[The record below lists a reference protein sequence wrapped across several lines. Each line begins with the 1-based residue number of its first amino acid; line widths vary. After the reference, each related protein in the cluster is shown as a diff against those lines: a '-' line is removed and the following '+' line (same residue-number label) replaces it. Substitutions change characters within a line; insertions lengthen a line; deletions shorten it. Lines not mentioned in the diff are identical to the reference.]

1 MTKKELYT
9 CDICHT
15 DYANKADAIDC
26 EKGHCGCVEITDYRI
41 NTHAKYP
48 HKLEVKFSDGT
59 KHWYRQ

>member
-15 DYANKADAIDC
+15 DYSNKTDALKC
-26 EKGHCGCVEITDYRI
+26 EKEHCKCVEITDMRY
-41 NTHAKYP
+41 NAHFSYP
-48 HKLEVKFSDGT
+48 FMIEIIFSDGT

>member
-41 NTHAKYP
+41 NVHAKYP

>member
-41 NTHAKYP
+41 NAHAKYP

>member
-15 DYANKADAIDC
+15 DYANKADAMKC
-26 EKGHCGCVEITDYRI
+26 EKEHCKCVEITDVRY
-41 NTHAKYP
+41 NAHFKYP
-48 HKLEVKFSDGT
+48 HKIEVKFSDGT

>member
-15 DYANKADAIDC
+15 DYANKADATDC

-41 NTHAKYP
+41 NAHAKYP

-59 KHWYRQ
+59 KHLYRQ

>member
-15 DYANKADAIDC
+15 DYAKKADAQQC
-26 EKGHCGCVEITDYRI
+26 EKGHCKCTEITDTRY
-41 NTHAKYP
+41 NAHFNYP
-48 HKLEVKFSDGT
+48 HKIEVKFSDGT